1 MTLEVW
7 RRLVWHLL
15 AEPLPP
21 LGKEESE
28 PGKHKTAEMGSES
41 LANGSSGA
49 SLPVFTS

>member
-7 RRLVWHLL
+7 RRLVWGLL

-28 PGKHKTAEMGSES
+28 PIKHKIGKMGSEN
-41 LANGSSGA
+41 LATGPSGA